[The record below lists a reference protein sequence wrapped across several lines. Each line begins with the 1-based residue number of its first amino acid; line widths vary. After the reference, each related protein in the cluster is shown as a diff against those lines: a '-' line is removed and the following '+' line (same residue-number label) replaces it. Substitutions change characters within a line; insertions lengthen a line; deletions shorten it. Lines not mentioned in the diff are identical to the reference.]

1 VRARERLSTPAA
13 VSRSPHVQAFRG
25 LVLHFIA
32 DPNELGERAC
42 EYFDDGLLLLHD
54 GKVAAVGTAQALL
67 PTVPAEAELVDYSGK
82 LIVPGFVDT
91 HVHYAQ
97 TDIIAA
103 YGEQLLEWLERYTF
117 PVEQRFAD
125 PEYAHEVA
133 GFFLTELLRNGT
145 TTALVFATVHP
156 QSVDAFFTAA
166 QARGLRMIAGKVLM
180 DRNCPQALRD
190 TAESGYADSAALIE
204 KWHGKDRLLYAVTPR
219 FAPTSSER
227 QLELAGR
234 LLDEHPGVYFQSHVA
249 ENKSEVAWVA
259 ELYPWSRSYLDVYDH
274 FGLLRERAVYA
285 HCIHLGDSDRQRMGE
300 TGAAMSFCPTSNLF
314 LGSGLFDAD
323 AATRHHVRVGL
334 GTDVGGGTSLSML
347 RTLHEAYKVAQLG
360 GQRLSPLRALY
371 LATLGSAH
379 ALYLDDRIGNF
390 VAGKEGDFIVL
401 DPEATALMAR
411 RMANTVDLVDR
422 LFVLMML
429 GDDRSV
435 FATHIMGRR
444 EYARSPG

>member
-1 VRARERLSTPAA
+1 MSTPAA
-13 VSRSPHVQAFRG
+13 ASRTPRDQAFRG
-25 LVLHFIA
+25 ALLHFVG
-32 DPNELGERAC
+32 DPDELGQRAY
-42 EYFDDGLLLLHD
+42 EYFDDGLLVLHD
-54 GKVAAVGTAQALL
+54 GKVAAAGAAHALL
-67 PTVPAEAELVDYSGK
+67 PGLPEGVELADYSGK
-82 LIVPGFVDT
+82 LIMPGFVDT

-117 PVEQRFAD
+117 PIERRFAD
-125 PEYAHEVA
+125 PEYAREIA
-133 GFFLTELLRNGT
+133 DFFLTELLRNGT

-156 QSVDAFFTAA
+156 QSADAFFAAA

-180 DRNCPQALRD
+180 DRNCPEYLCD
-190 TAESGYADSAALIE
+190 TADSAYADSKALIE
-204 KWHGKDRLLYAVTPR
+204 KWHGTDRLLYAVTPR
-219 FAPTSSER
+219 FAPTSTER

-234 LLDEHPGVYFQSHVA
+234 LLDEHPGVYLQSHVA

-259 ELYPWSRSYLDVYDH
+259 ELYPWSRSYIDVYDH
-274 FGLLRERAVYA
+274 FGLLRPRAVYA
-285 HCIHLGDSDRQRMGE
+285 HCIHLDSTDRERMGE

-323 AATRHHVRVGL
+323 AARRHRVRVGI

-347 RTLHEAYKVAQLG
+347 RTLDEAYKVAQLG
-360 GQRLSPLRALY
+360 GQRLSPLRAFY
-371 LATLGSAH
+371 LATLGSAR

-401 DPEATALMAR
+401 DLAATPLMAR
-411 RMANTVDLVDR
+411 RIASTADLIER

-429 GDDRSV
+429 GDDRAIL
-435 FATHIMGRR
+435 ATHIMGKR
-444 EYARSPG
+444 EFARSPR

>member
-1 VRARERLSTPAA
+1 M
-13 VSRSPHVQAFRG
+13 QAFRG
-25 LVLHFIA
+25 ALLHFLG
-32 DPNELGERAC
+32 DPDELGASAH
-42 EYFDDGLLLLHD
+42 EYFDDGLLVLHD
-54 GKVAAVGTAQALL
+54 GKVAAAGAAHALL
-67 PTVPAEAELVDYSGK
+67 PGLPEGVELADYSGK
-82 LIVPGFVDT
+82 LIMPGFVDT

-117 PVEQRFAD
+117 PVERRFAD
-125 PEYAHEVA
+125 PEYAREVA
-133 GFFLTELLRNGT
+133 DFFLAELLRNGT

-180 DRNCPQALRD
+180 DRNCPEFLCD
-190 TAESGYADSAALIE
+190 TADSAYADSKALIE

-219 FAPTSSER
+219 FAPTSTER

-234 LLDEHPGVYFQSHVA
+234 LLDEHPGVYLQS
-249 ENKSEVAWVA
+249 
-259 ELYPWSRSYLDVYDH
+259 
-274 FGLLRERAVYA
+274 
-285 HCIHLGDSDRQRMGE
+285 HCIHLDSTDRERMGE

-323 AATRHHVRVGL
+323 AAKRHNVRVGI

-347 RTLHEAYKVAQLG
+347 RTLDEAYKVTQLG
-360 GQRLSPLRALY
+360 GQRLSPLRAFY
-371 LATLGSAH
+371 LATLGSARS
-379 ALYLDDRIGNF
+379 LYLDDRIGNF

-401 DPEATALMAR
+401 DLAATPLMAR
-411 RMANTVDLVDR
+411 RMASTGDLVER

-429 GDDRSV
+429 GDDRAV

-444 EYARSPG
+444 ESARSPC